1 MTSASSSSVQLD
13 MVPLSLSP
21 TYSWYFC
28 KFFLFFFGTRK
39 NLAFFSINV
48 YMYSLYCIVYAN
60 NDLFFTKDIKVY
72 NSFLR
77 IPSTSTCTT
86 DRQDFLAIINARDF
100 FPSKKPNS
108 AQHCLWIKST
118 AYTRIFPH
126 QHITIVLRPS
136 GRVYR
141 WQRFLARSARPYSS
155 SSVRRRRRTRWCV

>member
-1 MTSASSSSVQLD
+1 
-13 MVPLSLSP
+13 
-21 TYSWYFC
+21 
-28 KFFLFFFGTRK
+28 
-39 NLAFFSINV
+39 
-48 YMYSLYCIVYAN
+48 MYSLYCIVYAN

-126 QHITIVLRPS
+126 QPHRISPSFFVHPVGSIDDKGFWQEVRVRTAAAAYVAVDVLVGAYRAVP
-136 GRVYR
+136 VY
-141 WQRFLARSARPYSS
+141 
-155 SSVRRRRRTRWCV
+155 